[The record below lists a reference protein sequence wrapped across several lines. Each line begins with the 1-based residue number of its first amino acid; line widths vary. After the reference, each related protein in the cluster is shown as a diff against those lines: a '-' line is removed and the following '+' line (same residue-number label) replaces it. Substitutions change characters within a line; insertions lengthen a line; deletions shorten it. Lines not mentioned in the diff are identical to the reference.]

1 MDAGQTPLDFTY
13 NFSAVLGNAVT
24 KESYIEIVFP
34 VEFSITLNANPTLR
48 NLQFACPDA
57 CEQAT
62 WSVASAVTKEA
73 NWNSGGIAKNVL
85 KITNLFAVYHD
96 EGYQIKFGLSGW
108 SHTIGEQCDS
118 FIITSH
124 WDDKSGNI
132 YMLDI
137 MKSLLLQQSSLRA
150 VDCVVKSVDFLSA
163 DTQIIHRLSGGT
175 LPTTNKDTTVLTYY
189 KELSFETLFNS
200 KGNACLSANDLSL
213 YYFSTYAKQ
222 ADG

>member
-34 VEFSITLNANPTLR
+34 VAFTIALNSNADLR

-57 CEQAT
+57 CEQAS
-62 WSVASAVTKEA
+62 WVVASAVTKDL

-85 KITNLFAVYHD
+85 RITNLFAVYHP

-124 WDDKSGNI
+124 WDDGSGKI
-132 YMLDI
+132 YQLDI

-150 VDCVVKSVDFLSA
+150 VDCVVKPVDFLSE
-163 DTQIIHRLSGGT
+163 DTQQIHRLSGGT
-175 LPTTNKDTTVLTYY
+175 LTPINEGTTVLTYY
-189 KELSFETLFNS
+189 KELSYGTLFSS
-200 KGNACLSANDLSL
+200 KGNACLSDNSGSL